1 MTSKEDVVTQQQR
14 EKLWKI
20 FGTFAMSQ
28 KSIKHKKIKNN
39 LRGRIVC
46 KFIYFSS
53 CKNNNFSYLISR
65 RNWIPQQRK
74 NVWIK
79 KSKKWW
85 RNNHN
90 LCCRSAR
97 RRFNKFFY
105 RLELTTRGKKT
116 TKHKIMV
123 FYFHWSMVYNAMMM
137 FKNQMIGKIRNQ
149 ISISNFIFSQNELNY
164 EYLFFINNTSANFF
178 FIIPKSISRFINMIK
193 IVLAL

>member
-1 MTSKEDVVTQQQR
+1 MTAKEDVVTQQQR
-14 EKLWKI
+14 EKLWKYLVHLRCRKKVQN
-20 FGTFAMSQ
+20 T
-28 KSIKHKKIKNN
+28 KIKNV
-39 LRGRIVC
+39 LRGGIVC

-105 RLELTTRGKKT
+105 QLVTKK
-116 TKHKIMV
+116 KQNIKLW
-123 FYFHWSMVYNAMMM
+123 FF
-137 FKNQMIGKIRNQ
+137 
-149 ISISNFIFSQNELNY
+149 ISIDRW
-164 EYLFFINNTSANFF
+164 
-178 FIIPKSISRFINMIK
+178 FIIGWWCLRIIWLVK
-193 IVLAL
+193 